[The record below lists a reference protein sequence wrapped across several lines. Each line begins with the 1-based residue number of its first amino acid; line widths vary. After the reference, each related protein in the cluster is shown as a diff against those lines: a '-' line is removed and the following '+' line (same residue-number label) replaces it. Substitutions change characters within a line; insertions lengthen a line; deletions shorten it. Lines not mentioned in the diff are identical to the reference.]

1 MCEKDVELAQPRK
14 PSSTLCV
21 CVFVFMPWIYEKS
34 SEQHMSLLYS
44 KVTLMHRGQNAINI
58 RDPLYIQ
65 ATLQRFHKVLEEHN
79 MDQRLL

>member
-34 SEQHMSLLYS
+34 SEQHIEPVIFQGDS
-44 KVTLMHRGQNAINI
+44 NA
-58 RDPLYIQ
+58 
-65 ATLQRFHKVLEEHN
+65 
-79 MDQRLL
+79 